1 MVHSSARVFQD
12 LVHINFQQKIS
23 IFFYFF
29 FTDPEPEA
37 KKPKDA
43 NTKKSQWFEH
53 DAEKSTKVYV
63 SQLPDGPP
71 DSKWNEEEFVKFMS
85 KCGVIGK

>member
-1 MVHSSARVFQD
+1 MVHSSVRVFQD
-12 LVHINFQQKIS
+12 RVHINFQQEIS
-23 IFFYFF
+23 IFYFI